1 MTQFDCD
8 FVRSQC
14 PAFSEPTLQ
23 GWAFFENT
31 GGSYPVAEIAAKVRR
46 AGVILVVDGIS
57 YAPHGLPDVEALQI
71 DADHGVL
78 RLSFLHCTA
87 PDEIDQLIEALD
99 RVL

>member
-23 GWAFFENT
+23 GWAIFENT
-31 GGSYPVAEIAAKVRR
+31 GGSNPVAEIAAKVRH
-46 AGVILVVDGIS
+46 AGVILVVDGVS
-57 YAPHGLPDVEALQI
+57 YAPHGLPDVEALEI
-71 DADHGVL
+71 DAGHGVL
-78 RLSFLHCTA
+78 RFSFLHCTA
-87 PDEIDQLIEALD
+87 PAEIDQLIEALD